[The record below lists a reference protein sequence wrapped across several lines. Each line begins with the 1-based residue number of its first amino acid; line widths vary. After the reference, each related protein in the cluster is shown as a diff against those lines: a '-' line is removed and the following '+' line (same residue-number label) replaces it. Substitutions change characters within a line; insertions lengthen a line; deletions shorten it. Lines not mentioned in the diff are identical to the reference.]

1 MPPRNDGPILALLG
15 RILEA
20 LLTLIAANDGRSG
33 QIRGMMD
40 RMDRL
45 ESVMREHLEAEK
57 GHGAT
62 AAALA
67 EELRISRTADEAAL
81 AKARAE
87 KEVGGLALAR
97 LASHP
102 ATVAILS
109 ALLTAAGMWF
119 GARPAPAPVTPP
131 AHTTHTAPDAE
142 EAP

>member
-33 QIRGMMD
+33 QIRGMLD

-45 ESVMREHLEAEK
+45 EQAMREHLEAEK
-57 GHGAT
+57 GHGQT

-87 KEVGGLALAR
+87 KEAGGLALAR

>member
-1 MPPRNDGPILALLG
+1 MPPRNDDGPILALLG

-20 LLTLIAANDGRSG
+20 LLTLISANDGRSG

-45 ESVMREHLEAEK
+45 EQAMRDHLKAEE

-87 KEVGGLALAR
+87 REVGGLALAR
-97 LASHP
+97 FASHP

-109 ALLTAAGMWF
+109 ALLAAIGMWF
-119 GARPAPAPVTPP
+119 GVRPTPAPVTPP
-131 AHTTHTAPDAE
+131 AHTAPPAE

>member
-33 QIRGMMD
+33 QIRGMLD

-45 ESVMREHLEAEK
+45 EQAMREHLEAEK
-57 GHGAT
+57 GHGQT

-119 GARPAPAPVTPP
+119 GARPAPSPVTPP

>member
-20 LLTLIAANDGRSG
+20 LLTLIAANDGRSN
-33 QIRGMMD
+33 QIRGMLD

-45 ESVMREHLEAEK
+45 ETAMRDHLKAEEN
-57 GHGAT
+57 HGQT

-109 ALLTAAGMWF
+109 ALLAAAGMWL
-119 GARPAPAPVTPP
+119 GVGRAPVTPP
-131 AHTTHTAPDAE
+131 AHTPHTAPDAE

>member
-20 LLTLIAANDGRSG
+20 MLTLIAANDGRSG
-33 QIRGMMD
+33 QIRGILD

-45 ESVMREHLEAEK
+45 EVAMRDHLKAEE
-57 GHGAT
+57 GHGQT
-62 AAALA
+62 AAAMA

-97 LASHP
+97 LISHP

-119 GARPAPAPVTPP
+119 GARPTPAPVTPP
-131 AHTTHTAPDAE
+131 AHTTHTAPDDE

>member
-20 LLTLIAANDGRSG
+20 LLTLIAANDGRSN
-33 QIRGMMD
+33 QIRGMLD

-45 ESVMREHLEAEK
+45 ETAMRDHLKAEEN
-57 GHGAT
+57 HGQT

-67 EELRISRTADEAAL
+67 EELRLSRTADEAAL

-109 ALLTAAGMWF
+109 ALLAAAGMWL
-119 GARPAPAPVTPP
+119 GVGRAPGTPP
-131 AHTTHTAPDAE
+131 AHAPHTAPDAE